1 MSQTHDPFQ
10 RGNNDN
16 SLRQNVKAVLLRC
29 LASIVHHSNDLKE
42 CILRN
47 PGHPFINIPILRNEN
62 LLGTL
67 KNLVALEKPDA
78 IQIATGVPPPHV
90 ETISMLET
98 IVKYQIQD

>member
-16 SLRQNVKAVLLRC
+16 SLRQNVKAVLLFC
-29 LASIVHHSNDLKE
+29 CMASIVHHSNDLKE
-42 CILRN
+42 CILRI
-47 PGHPFINIPILRNEN
+47 PGHTFSNIHNN

-98 IVKYQIQD
+98 IVQYQIQD